1 MESIEVITGIPSVEY
16 GDLTSGVVKVKTR
29 KGKTP
34 YTATFTTNPKTKQF
48 SLSKGFD
55 LGRDLGSL
63 NVALEHTRA
72 IDNPVSPYTTYQRNG
87 IALNYARV
95 FRRGSTPLNF
105 SVGLTGNLGGM
116 NTKDDPDAQ
125 TGEWKKAHDNALRF
139 NTSLDWLLNK
149 SWITNVAV
157 TASVNYADM
166 LSKYHLPV
174 HTASEQPA
182 VNATTEGYFVANQ
195 LPVNYVNTQFI
206 DSKELDYGVSLKAN
220 WSRRFD
226 RLLNRVKA
234 GVTWSA
240 NGNVGQGE
248 YYENPQLQP
257 NGFRPRPYTDIPY
270 MHNLAVY
277 LEDNL
282 TLQLG
287 QTSLGV
293 MAGVRGEKTLIKNM
307 QYDKAP
313 EPVAAIQCEIYA
325 DQSRTEIFSEP
336 VERTGRM
343 GNHRETAVV
352 QYPLPRSAVPRYP
365 GVRGF
370 VRRQPQRVCLPYDA
384 LFDRLQRQPAVD
396 A

>member
-1 MESIEVITGIPSVEY
+1 MNPNLMKDNVFSIRDGGVSQGERFVRYGGRGRRRTVVDERFVRRLVRSEHAEYRIEQRGIHRSNYGYSVGRIRRPDE
-16 GDLTSGVVKVKTR
+16 R
-29 KGKTP
+29 RRQGKDAQGQKRLIRRLYDEP
-34 YTATFTTNPKTKQF
+34 QNQAVFAEQRFRP
-48 SLSKGFD
+48 GE
-55 LGRDLGSL
+55 GSRF
-63 NVALEHTRA
+63 AECRA
-72 IDNPVSPYTTYQRNG
+72 G
-87 IALNYARV
+87 AYARDRQPGFAV
-95 FRRGSTPLNF
+95 HDLPAERNRAELCARFQAGSTPLNF

-116 NTKDDPDAQ
+116 NTKGRPGRADRRS
-125 TGEWKKAHDNALRF
+125 GKKAHDNALRF
-139 NTSLDWLLNK
+139 NTLLDWLLNK

-206 DSKELDYGVSLKAN
+206 DSKELDYGISLKAN

-293 MAGVRGEKTLIKNM
+293 MAGVRGEDPDQEHAVQQGT
-307 QYDKAP
+307 

-325 DQSRTEIFSEP
+325 DQSRTEIF
-336 VERTGRM
+336 
-343 GNHRETAVV
+343 
-352 QYPLPRSAVPRYP
+352 
-365 GVRGF
+365 F
-370 VRRQPQRVCLPYDA
+370 
-384 LFDRLQRQPAVD
+384 
-396 A
+396 

>member
-1 MESIEVITGIPSVEY
+1 MRAF
-16 GDLTSGVVKVKTR
+16 SG
-29 KGKTP
+29 G
-34 YTATFTTNPKTKQF
+34 
-48 SLSKGFD
+48 
-55 LGRDLGSL
+55 
-63 NVALEHTRA
+63 
-72 IDNPVSPYTTYQRNG
+72 
-87 IALNYARV
+87 
-95 FRRGSTPLNF
+95 GSTPLNF

-206 DSKELDYGVSLKAN
+206 DSKELDYGISLKAN

-307 QYDKAP
+307 QYNKA
-313 EPVAAIQCEIYA
+313 
-325 DQSRTEIFSEP
+325 QSLSPRFNVKYTLINRERKYFLNQLNVRGGWGITEKLPSFNIL
-336 VERTGRM
+336 
-343 GNHRETAVV
+343 
-352 QYPLPRSAVPRYP
+352 YPRSAVPRYP
-365 GVRGF
+365 GVQGLRTPTTAACMSTI
-370 VRRQPQRVCLPYDA
+370 RRPIRSLTTTTCGGCVTGIS
-384 LFDRLQRQPAVD
+384 RSGWI
-396 A
+396 